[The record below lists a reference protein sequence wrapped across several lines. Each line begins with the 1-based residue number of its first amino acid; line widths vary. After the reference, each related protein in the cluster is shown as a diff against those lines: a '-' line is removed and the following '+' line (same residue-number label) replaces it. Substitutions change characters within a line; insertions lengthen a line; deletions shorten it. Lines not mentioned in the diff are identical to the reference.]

1 MSIVNAILRILAA
14 NRMTEAARFETM
26 TIHRLLEIDPR
37 GGGFKRNVDN
47 PIDCGPPVVGET
59 SLVDVMLMLALLGG
73 SR

>member
-1 MSIVNAILRILAA
+1 
-14 NRMTEAARFETM
+14 M

-37 GGGFKRNVDN
+37 GGGLKRNVDN
-47 PIDCGPPVVGET
+47 PIDCGLPVVGET